1 MDNTAVKSRAAKAP
15 RADQAESLITY
26 EQPLAERMRTF
37 LRLEFL
43 AQQANHHSLQSSA
56 WSSRAAVDSLL
67 EILTILGRGDIRSE
81 VLKELE
87 RQASLLAPFSARSE
101 VDTSRLDALLERV
114 SQLRSALAQVGAH
127 YVQELKESEFLS
139 AIKHRSAI
147 PGGTCEFDLPDFKH
161 WLNLSYEERA
171 KDFQAWFGA
180 IKPLC
185 DAVAQLLWLTRESAQ
200 GKPMVATGGLFQQS
214 LDRGGTSCQLLR
226 VSLAVPSAVYP
237 EISGSQ
243 HRFTI
248 RFLSWEGIQQRPAQ
262 AIGDVDFTLSCC

>member
-1 MDNTAVKSRAAKAP
+1 VDNTAMSPRAAKVSGV
-15 RADQAESLITY
+15 DQAESLITY

-87 RQASLLAPFSARSE
+87 RQASLLAPFSARSG
-101 VDTSRLDALLERV
+101 VDTSRLDALLEKV
-114 SQLRSALAQVGAH
+114 SQLRSTLAQVGAH
-127 YVQELKESEFLS
+127 YIQELRESEFLS
-139 AIKHRSAI
+139 AVKHRSAI

-171 KDFQAWFGA
+171 KDFQAWFAA

-200 GKPMVATGGLFQQS
+200 GKPMVAKGGQFQHSLERGTG
-214 LDRGGTSCQLLR
+214 CQLLR

-262 AIGDVDFTLSCC
+262 AIGDVDFMLSCC

>member
-1 MDNTAVKSRAAKAP
+1 MNPRVAKVP
-15 RADQAESLITY
+15 EVDQAESVITY

-56 WSSRAAVDSLL
+56 WSSRAAVDSLM

-87 RQASLLAPFSARSE
+87 RQASLLAPFSSRTG
-101 VDTSRLDALLERV
+101 VDTSRLEALLEKV
-114 SQLRSALAQVGAH
+114 SQLRAELSQVGAH
-127 YVQELKESEFLS
+127 YVQELRESEFLS

-161 WLNLSYEERA
+161 WLNLPYEQRA
-171 KDFQAWFGA
+171 RDFQSWFA
-180 IKPLC
+180 PIKPLC
-185 DAVAQLLWLTRESAQ
+185 DAVAQLLWLSRESAE
-200 GKPMVATGGLFQQS
+200 GKPMVARGGLFQHS
-214 LDRGGTSCQLLR
+214 LERGTSCQLLR
-226 VSLAVPSAVYP
+226 VTMQAPCAVYP

-248 RFLSWEGIQQRPAQ
+248 RFLSWEGIGQRPAQ
-262 AIGDVDFTLSCC
+262 AIGDVDFKLSCC